1 MGAALPAI
9 RLSKSAAATF
19 FVSPGSPLQTAP
31 SRLALCQTPREP
43 SARGAMSVESQS
55 PEVTVL
61 LARARAGDAQ
71 ALGAAYAAVY
81 DQLKRAAR
89 AQLRRSRDQFQ
100 TTALVHEA
108 YLKLGGMQLTAVD
121 RNHLLALSA
130 RAMRQVLVDD
140 ARARKAD
147 KRGGGREAL
156 TLTAGI
162 DAGERAAVEV
172 LALDELLRSL
182 HAADERAARIVE
194 LRYFGGYSEIE
205 IAQMLGIS
213 DRTLR
218 RDWRKARAFLLA
230 EMNA

>member
-1 MGAALPAI
+1 MPASGMK
-9 RLSKSAAATF
+9 LGHSKSPWSGGEQAKCRSCSAYAK
-19 FVSPGSPLQTAP
+19 LQRESGHAGERTLDMA
-31 SRLALCQTPREP
+31 PREAP
-43 SARGAMSVESQS
+43 
-55 PEVTVL
+55 VTQL

-71 ALGAAYAAVY
+71 ALGEAYSAVY
-81 DQLKRAAR
+81 DELKRAAR
-89 AQLRRSRDQFQ
+89 SQLRRMRDAFE

-108 YLKLGGMQLTAVD
+108 YLKLAGGAQLAAVD

-147 KRGGGREAL
+147 KRGGGVDAL
-156 TLTAGI
+156 TLTTRI
-162 DAGERAAVEV
+162 DAGERAVVEV
-172 LALDELLRSL
+172 LALDELLASL
-182 HAADERAARIVE
+182 HVLDERAAQIVE

-205 IAQMLGIS
+205 IAEMLGIS

-230 EMNA
+230 EMSP

>member
-1 MGAALPAI
+1 M
-9 RLSKSAAATF
+9 
-19 FVSPGSPLQTAP
+19 
-31 SRLALCQTPREP
+31 EP
-43 SARGAMSVESQS
+43 V
-55 PEVTVL
+55 PPIEVTRL

-71 ALGAAYAAVY
+71 AMGDVFSALY
-81 DQLKRAAR
+81 DELKRAAR
-89 AQLRRSRDQFQ
+89 LQLRRMHDDFE

-108 YLKLGGMQLTAVD
+108 YLKLGGAQLAAQD

-147 KRGGGREAL
+147 KRGGGQDAL
-156 TLTAGI
+156 TLTASSGGG
-162 DAGERAAVEV
+162 DAAAVEV
-172 LALDELLRSL
+172 QALDELLASL
-182 HAADERAARIVE
+182 HKLDDRVAQFVE

-230 EMNA
+230 EMSK

>member
-1 MGAALPAI
+1 MVPDA
-9 RLSKSAAATF
+9 SD
-19 FVSPGSPLQTAP
+19 AP
-31 SRLALCQTPREP
+31 
-43 SARGAMSVESQS
+43 
-55 PEVTVL
+55 VTQL

-71 ALGAAYAAVY
+71 ALGAAYSALY
-81 DQLKRAAR
+81 DELKRAAR
-89 AQLRRSRDQFQ
+89 AQLRRMRDAFE

-108 YLKLGGMQLTAVD
+108 YMKLAGGAQLAAVD

-140 ARARKAD
+140 ARARKAE
-147 KRGGGREAL
+147 KRGGGQDAL
-156 TLTAGI
+156 TLTSALGS
-162 DAGERAAVEV
+162 DSTAVVEV
-172 LALDELLRSL
+172 LALDELLSAL
-182 HAADERAARIVE
+182 HRLDERAAQIVE

-205 IAQMLGIS
+205 IAGMLGIS